1 LKYLLD
7 TRVALWSVVEPH
19 KLNSRATAA
28 LAEPSSILY
37 ISSASVWE
45 IAIKYATGNL
55 RLHAEP
61 QAFISEL
68 VDELK
73 SEPLAI
79 SHRHAVEAGGLP
91 RHHDDPFDRMLIAQA
106 RVEGL
111 ILLSADRMMKNYE
124 VELLLCGR

>member
-1 LKYLLD
+1 VL
-7 TRVALWSVVEPH
+7 E
-19 KLNSRATAA
+19 
-28 LAEPSSILY
+28 EPSSILY
-37 ISSASVWE
+37 ISSAGVWE

-55 RLHAEP
+55 PLHAEP

-68 VDELK
+68 ADELK
-73 SEPLAI
+73 PEPLAI

-111 ILLSADRMMKNYE
+111 VLLSADSLMKKYE
-124 VELLLCGR
+124 VDLVLCG

>member
-1 LKYLLD
+1 MKYLLD
-7 TRVALWSVVEPH
+7 TSVALWSVADPRR
-19 KLNSRATAA
+19 LNSRAKAA
-28 LAEPSSILY
+28 LTEPSSILY

-55 RLHAEP
+55 RLHTEP
-61 QAFISEL
+61 QTFITEMN
-68 VDELK
+68 DELK

-91 RHHDDPFDRMLIAQA
+91 RHHDDVFDRMLIAQA

-111 ILLSADRMMKNYE
+111 VLLSADRMMKKYE
-124 VELLLCGR
+124 VELLLCGQ

>member
-1 LKYLLD
+1 M
-7 TRVALWSVVEPH
+7 ALWSVAEPH
-19 KLNSRATAA
+19 RLNSRAKAA

-45 IAIKYATGNL
+45 IAIKDATGNL
-55 RLHAEP
+55 RLHTEP
-61 QAFISEL
+61 QAFIAEMTE
-68 VDELK
+68 ELK

-111 ILLSADRMMKNYE
+111 VLLSADRMMKNYE